1 MKTCAFG
8 DEGRTDTIVPLEIW
22 CDLFYASHD
31 ANITHVWSNCIPNLG
46 NRKRKQDMP
55 DDFAARLRELRD
67 RQGWTV
73 AEMSYRTDIPK
84 RTLDKYLLREGSS
97 LPGFEALL
105 ALSKGLGV
113 SLDWLV
119 VGSEAVSETSELVVD
134 KCASKAA
141 LPVFDAL
148 LRYHREAIRPI
159 FEGELILGLAPEEW
173 AAEIGSRA
181 GEEAKSQVVSGM
193 TKEDLLMWR
202 QRRTDRMIELR
213 HDRVQRITSPAL
225 KEDK

>member
-1 MKTCAFG
+1 M
-8 DEGRTDTIVPLEIW
+8 
-22 CDLFYASHD
+22 S
-31 ANITHVWSNCIPNLG
+31 
-46 NRKRKQDMP
+46 

-73 AEMSYRTDIPK
+73 AEMSYRTNIPK
-84 RTLDKYLLREGSS
+84 RTLDKYLLRDGSS

-148 LRYHREAIRPI
+148 LRYHREAVRPI
-159 FEGELILGLAPEEW
+159 FEGELILGLTPEEW

-181 GEEAKSQVVSGM
+181 GEEAKSQVASGM
-193 TKEDLLMWR
+193 TKEDLLIWR
-202 QRRTDRMIELR
+202 QRRSDRLIELLQDRMR
-213 HDRVQRITSPAL
+213 RMTTPVAGDR
-225 KEDK
+225 

>member
-1 MKTCAFG
+1 MKTCAFRN
-8 DEGRTDTIVPLEIW
+8 ESRADTIVPLEIR
-22 CDLFYASHD
+22 CDMFYASHD
-31 ANITHVWSNCIPNLG
+31 ANITHVWNICIPNLG
-46 NRKRKQDMP
+46 KRKRKQDMS

-73 AEMSYRTDIPK
+73 AEMSYRTNIPK
-84 RTLDKYLLREGSS
+84 RTLDKYLLRDGSS

-148 LRYHREAIRPI
+148 LRYHREAVRPI
-159 FEGELILGLAPEEW
+159 FEGELILGLTPEEW

-181 GEEAKSQVVSGM
+181 GEEAKSQVASGM
-193 TKEDLLMWR
+193 TKEDLLIWR
-202 QRRTDRMIELR
+202 QRRSDRLIELLQDRMR
-213 HDRVQRITSPAL
+213 RMTTPVAGDR
-225 KEDK
+225 

>member
-1 MKTCAFG
+1 MKTCALG
-8 DEGRTDTIVPLEIW
+8 HECRPDTIVPLEIW

-46 NRKRKQDMP
+46 KRKRKQDMP

-73 AEMSYRTDIPK
+73 AEMSYLTAIPK

-119 VGSEAVSETSELVVD
+119 AGSEAVSEASELVVD

-141 LPVFDAL
+141 LPVFDTL
-148 LRYHREAIRPI
+148 LRYHREGTRPI

-181 GEEAKSQVVSGM
+181 GDEAKSQIANGM

-202 QRRTDRMIELR
+202 QRRADRLWELMQDRMR
-213 HDRVQRITSPAL
+213 RMTSPAL
-225 KEDK
+225 ADEK

>member
-1 MKTCAFG
+1 M
-8 DEGRTDTIVPLEIW
+8 
-22 CDLFYASHD
+22 S
-31 ANITHVWSNCIPNLG
+31 
-46 NRKRKQDMP
+46 

-73 AEMSYRTDIPK
+73 AEMSYRTNIPK
-84 RTLDKYLLREGSS
+84 RTLDKYLLRDGSS

-119 VGSEAVSETSELVVD
+119 VGSEADSETSELAMD

-148 LRYHREAIRPI
+148 LRYHREAVRPI
-159 FEGELILGLAPEEW
+159 FEGELILGLTPEEW

-181 GEEAKSQVVSGM
+181 GEEAKSQVASGM
-193 TKEDLLMWR
+193 TKEDLLIWR
-202 QRRTDRMIELR
+202 QRRSDRLIELLQDRMR
-213 HDRVQRITSPAL
+213 RMTTPVAGDR
-225 KEDK
+225 